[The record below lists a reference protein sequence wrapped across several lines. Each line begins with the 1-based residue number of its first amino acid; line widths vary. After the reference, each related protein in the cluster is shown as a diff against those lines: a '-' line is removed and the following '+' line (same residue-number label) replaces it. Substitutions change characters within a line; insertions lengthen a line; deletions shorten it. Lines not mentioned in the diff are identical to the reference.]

1 VNDDID
7 ARRVALLTR
16 FPVWEPVTL
25 SRFLARSA
33 GEYGDRPFVITDER
47 TVSYAQIDAWATEL
61 ADGLAA
67 LGVRPGDRVGVL
79 MANYLEF
86 VPVKFAVARV
96 GAVAIPFNYLYR
108 QDELGYVLRQ
118 SRCHVLISMTSFGGL
133 DYLAMLDAIAPGW
146 PAGPTAQLPDLR
158 RVVLLDA
165 GGGRGRGGVPDVAG
179 LAALGRQ
186 HPGAAG
192 ALLITGAVTPDSPGD
207 ILYTSG
213 TTGLPKGVVVTHD
226 AVLRTSYA
234 SALTRAYAD
243 GRRILF
249 SLPCYHMFGYVEG
262 LLSVMF
268 VGGAIIPR
276 TAFSPGDYFA
286 SIERHRA
293 TEILAVPTMT
303 VALLEHPDRA
313 ACDLSSLTAILSGA
327 APAPVW
333 VWQKVR
339 SELGIS
345 EITTGYGMTEC
356 GGAMTLTRPE
366 DPLEIH
372 ASTVGRPKLA
382 GAAGLP
388 DGGDLCVYKT
398 VDPLTGEDLPVGAEG
413 ELVSTGP
420 THMLGYWDKPEETAQ
435 ALRGGWVYSGD
446 LGVVR
451 PDGYLKVTG
460 RSKELYKSGGEL
472 VMPKEIEDL
481 LTRHPGVSQAFVV
494 GLADERW
501 GDVGCAW
508 IVPEP
513 GADVDAAAL
522 IALCREKLARFK
534 VPKHVLFL
542 DPAEL
547 PTTPTGKVQK
557 FRLARR
563 AADRIASAPPPL
575 PRLRCSFSRD
585 PASQGMAEPPPTAMT
600 WPVTWRAAS
609 GEEIHS
615 TAPAMSAA
623 VVIRRS
629 GCCLST

>member
-1 VNDDID
+1 MNGDIE
-7 ARRVALLTR
+7 ARREALRAR
-16 FPVWEPVTL
+16 FPRWEPVTL
-25 SRFLARSA
+25 SGFLARSA
-33 GEYGDRPFVITDER
+33 EKYGDRPFVITDER
-47 TVSYAQIDAWATEL
+47 TASYAEIDAWATRL

-86 VPVKFAVARV
+86 VPVKFAVARA

-118 SRCHVLISMTSFGGL
+118 SRCGVLVAMTGFGGL
-133 DYLAMLDAIAPGW
+133 DYPAMLDAIAPGW
-146 PAGPTAQLPDLR
+146 AVEGAGPTAELPDLR
-158 RVVLLDA
+158 QVVLLDTA
-165 GGGRGRGGVPDVAG
+165 GTGGRDGVLDVAG
-179 LAALGRQ
+179 LAELGDRN
-186 HPGAAG
+186 PGLADACL
-192 ALLITGAVTPDSPGD
+192 AETGAVTPDSPGD

-234 SALTRAYAD
+234 SALTRAYQD

-268 VGGAIIPR
+268 VGGAVIPR
-276 TAFSPGDYFA
+276 AAFSPADYFA

-303 VALLEHPDRA
+303 VALLEHPGRA
-313 ACDLSSLTAILSGA
+313 GRDLSSLSAILSGA

-356 GGAMTLTRPE
+356 GGAMTLTLPE
-366 DPLEIH
+366 DPLEFH

-382 GAAGLP
+382 GAAGVP
-388 DGGDLCVYKT
+388 GSGDLCVYKT
-398 VDPLTGEDLPVGAEG
+398 VDPLTGEDLPDGTEG

-420 THMLGYWDKPEETAQ
+420 THMLGYWDKPEETSL

-446 LGVVR
+446 LGVVK
-451 PDGYLKVTG
+451 PDGYLRVTG

-472 VMPKEIEDL
+472 VMPREIEDL

-494 GLADERW
+494 GVADERW
-501 GDVGCAW
+501 GDAGCAW

-513 GADVDAAAL
+513 GAAVDAAEL
-522 IALCREKLARFK
+522 IALCKEKLARFK
-534 VPKHVLFL
+534 VPKHVFFI
-542 DPAEL
+542 DPADL
-547 PTTPTGKVQK
+547 PATPTGKVQK
-557 FRLARR
+557 YRLTQR
-563 AADRIASAPPPL
+563 AAE
-575 PRLRCSFSRD
+575 RLRSLD
-585 PASQGMAEPPPTAMT
+585 PS
-600 WPVTWRAAS
+600 
-609 GEEIHS
+609 
-615 TAPAMSAA
+615 
-623 VVIRRS
+623 
-629 GCCLST
+629 

>member
-1 VNDDID
+1 MSENIE
-7 ARRVALLTR
+7 ARREALRAR

-25 SRFLARSA
+25 SGFLTRSA
-33 GEYGDRPFVITDER
+33 EKYGDRPFVITDER
-47 TVSYAQIDAWATEL
+47 TASYAEIDAWATRL

-86 VPVKFAVARV
+86 VPVKFAVARA

-118 SRCHVLISMTSFGGL
+118 SRCAVLVAMTGFGGL
-133 DYLAMLDAIAPGW
+133 DYPAMLDAIAPGW
-146 PAGPTAQLPDLR
+146 AAGPVPELPDLR
-158 RVVLLDA
+158 QVVLLDTA
-165 GGGRGRGGVPDVAG
+165 VGTPASPGVLDVAG
-179 LAALGRQ
+179 LAELGAQ
-186 HPGAAG
+186 HPGLADACLAG
-192 ALLITGAVTPDSPGD
+192 SGAVTPDSPGD

-234 SALTRAYAD
+234 SALTRAYAE

-268 VGGAIIPR
+268 VGGAVIPR
-276 TAFSPGDYFA
+276 TAFSPADYFA

-303 VALLEHPDRA
+303 VALLEHPGRA
-313 ACDLSSLTAILSGA
+313 GCDLSSLSAILSGA

-356 GGAMTLTRPE
+356 GGAMTLTLPE
-366 DPLEIH
+366 DPLEFH
-372 ASTVGRPKLA
+372 AATVGRPKLA
-382 GAAGLP
+382 GAAGVP
-388 DGGDLCVYKT
+388 DTGDLCVYKT
-398 VDPLTGEDLPVGAEG
+398 VDPLTGEDLPAGAEG

-420 THMLGYWDKPEETAQ
+420 THMLGYWDKPEETAL

-446 LGVVR
+446 LGVVK
-451 PDGYLKVTG
+451 PDGYLRVTG

-494 GLADERW
+494 GVADERW

-513 GADVDAAAL
+513 GVTVDAAEL
-522 IALCREKLARFK
+522 IALCKEKLARFK
-534 VPKHVLFL
+534 VPKHVLFV
-542 DPAEL
+542 DPADL

-557 FRLARR
+557 FRLAQR
-563 AADRIASAPPPL
+563 AAEQ
-575 PRLRCSFSRD
+575 LRF
-585 PASQGMAEPPPTAMT
+585 
-600 WPVTWRAAS
+600 
-609 GEEIHS
+609 
-615 TAPAMSAA
+615 
-623 VVIRRS
+623 
-629 GCCLST
+629 